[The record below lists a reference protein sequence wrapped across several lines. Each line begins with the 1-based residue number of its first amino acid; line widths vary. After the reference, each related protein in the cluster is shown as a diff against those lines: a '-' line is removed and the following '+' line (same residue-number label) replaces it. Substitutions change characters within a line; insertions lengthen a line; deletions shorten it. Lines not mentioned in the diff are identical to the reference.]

1 MRLKKNTNQPKLKK
15 NSTAYEVSDIKNV
28 EWHTEYEK
36 LHFYIFLTIIT
47 LCKRAIRRLLLDVQ
61 QNKRQDPKIE
71 DVGLR
76 NTGVPSAKR
85 DAILHCILEGKE
97 GKKYRLH

>member
-1 MRLKKNTNQPKLKK
+1 M
-15 NSTAYEVSDIKNV
+15 Y
-28 EWHTEYEK
+28 
-36 LHFYIFLTIIT
+36 
-47 LCKRAIRRLLLDVQ
+47 
-61 QNKRQDPKIE
+61 NKRQDPKIE